1 MEPQVK
7 NFAEDGGALS
17 FTLEGVEKAFANALR
32 RTILSDI
39 PTIVVQTETYE
50 TNQCHIDENTTRLHN
65 EILKHRLSCIP
76 IHSTLLRDTEDAK
89 ALPGNYSLV
98 VNVSNDTDNMLYIT
112 THDFRLRDK
121 ETNTLLSRE
130 EQESLFPGLFP
141 KNVQTQSYIDFARL
155 RPSVGN
161 ETSGETLKLHADF
174 SVSTAKQNSMFNVV
188 SKCAYGNTLDTEKSA
203 QAWEKIENKLRKEEE
218 SSADIAFQK
227 ENFRLL
233 DAQRHFLE
241 NSFDFVIET
250 VGVYD
255 NREIVRKACAV
266 LQNKFIDIIQ
276 LIDASVMPIFTS
288 ETTMENCYDVHL
300 EDEDY
305 TVGKVLEYILYRKYY
320 EIDKSLTFCGF
331 KKFHPHDTKSVI
343 RLALREKQDKSAV
356 LHFVRDACVEAQEI
370 YKTMYS
376 HFK

>member
-7 NFAEDGGALS
+7 NFAEDGGALH
-17 FTLEGVEKAFANALR
+17 FTLGGVEKAFANALR

-39 PTIVVQTETYE
+39 PTIVVQTESYE
-50 TNQCHIDENTTRLHN
+50 TNQCHIEENTTRLHN
-65 EILKHRLSCIP
+65 EILKQRLSCIP
-76 IHSTLLRDTEDAK
+76 IHSTLLRDTEEKK

-112 THDFRLRDK
+112 TNDFRLRNK
-121 ETNTLLSRE
+121 ESNTMLSRE

-141 KNVQTQSYIDFARL
+141 KNLQTQSYIDFARL

-161 ETSGETLKLHADF
+161 ETSGEALKLHADF

-188 SKCAYGNTLDTEKSA
+188 SKCAYGNTLDAEKSA

-218 SSADIAFQK
+218 TSGDIAFQK

-241 NSFDFVIET
+241 NSFDFVVET

-255 NREIVRKACAV
+255 NRDIVRKACAV

-276 LIDASVMPIFTS
+276 LIDAGVMPVFTS
-288 ETTMENCYDVHL
+288 ETTMENCHDVHL

-320 EIDKSLTFCGF
+320 DEDKTLTFCGF

-370 YKTMYS
+370 YKTLYS

>member
-1 MEPQVK
+1 MEPHVK
-7 NFAEDGGALS
+7 NFAEDGGSLQ

-50 TNQCHIDENTTRLHN
+50 TNQCHIEENTTRLHN
-65 EILKHRLSCIP
+65 EILKQRLSCIP
-76 IHSTLLRDTEDAK
+76 IHSTLLRDTEEKK

-112 THDFRLRDK
+112 TNDFRLRNK
-121 ETNTLLSRE
+121 ESNTMLSRE

-161 ETSGETLKLHADF
+161 ETTGETLKLHADF

-218 SSADIAFQK
+218 TSGDIAFQK

-241 NSFDFVIET
+241 NSFDFVVET

-255 NREIVRKACAV
+255 NRDIVRKACAV

-276 LIDASVMPIFTS
+276 LIDAGVMPVFTS
-288 ETTMENCYDVHL
+288 ETTMESCYDVHL

-320 EIDKSLTFCGF
+320 DEDKTLTFCGF

-370 YKTMYS
+370 YKTLYS